1 MLTFLTVL
9 CFLGAYIVEDDGKKL
24 IINIEDESSIVNEET
39 LAKTYGYCVNMEYAY
54 NLPVYS
60 VITTPIPLNKCTNTY
75 WPSKTLKYIPHII
88 SFNELDGNK
97 KLEYARSKINE
108 DECFSNLE
116 AYDLINIPKMFNEN
130 NDEVLEE
137 VCNLFSKMKMEKK
150 IDKFKLGKGLECV
163 INKYGRSTDDIKR
176 LTDMINMT
184 KVSEDVRQIVRE
196 VYKDELDEERMKVK
210 EERMKVKEERMKA
223 EKEREKRI
231 DLARKFAEK
240 LSIEEVVE
248 ISGLSKEQILNKQ

>member
-1 MLTFLTVL
+1 MVKSPVL
-9 CFLGAYIVEDDGKKL
+9 GKDTGPDGVL
-24 IINIEDESSIVNEET
+24 FE
-39 LAKTYGYCVNMEYAY
+39 
-54 NLPVYS
+54 
-60 VITTPIPLNKCTNTY
+60 
-75 WPSKTLKYIPHII
+75 
-88 SFNELDGNK
+88 
-97 KLEYARSKINE
+97 
-108 DECFSNLE
+108 
-116 AYDLINIPKMFNEN
+116 
-130 NDEVLEE
+130 EVLEE

-163 INKYGRSTDDIKR
+163 INKYGKSTDDIKR

-196 VYKDELDEERMKVK
+196 VYKDEIDEERMKVK